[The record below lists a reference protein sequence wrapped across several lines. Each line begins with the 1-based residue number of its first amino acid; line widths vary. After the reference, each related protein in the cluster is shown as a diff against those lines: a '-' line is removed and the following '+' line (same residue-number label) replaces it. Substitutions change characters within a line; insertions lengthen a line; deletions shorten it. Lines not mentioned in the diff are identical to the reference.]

1 MTRLRILHVITR
13 LVVGGAQEN
22 TLATVA
28 GLRARG
34 HEVVLVTGPTEGPE
48 GSLLDAAAR
57 LGISPLLVPELV
69 REVHPARDAVALA
82 RLYGLIRRGGFDV
95 VHTHMSKAGV
105 LGRIAARMAR
115 VPVVVHTPHGHV
127 FDGYF
132 GPLATAGFVAL
143 ERACARLADAM
154 VAISEACRSDH
165 LERGIGTP
173 ERFVTIPSGIPP
185 APAFD
190 RASARR
196 LLRAAEDDV
205 LVACIG
211 RLAPV
216 KGQHVLLEAFAR
228 VAPRHPRA
236 RLLLV
241 GDGPARAELEEQ
253 ARRLSL
259 DGNVRFLGLRAD
271 AAQLFAGFD
280 LYVQPSLNEG
290 MCRSLA
296 QAMDAGL
303 PVVAADAPGPVDL
316 LGDEAGVLVPAGDAG
331 ALAAALERLLGDGRL
346 RARLGEAAHE
356 RAASLTRED
365 DMVAAIERL
374 YLALVEERRRREV
387 SAWPVTS

>member
-1 MTRLRILHVITR
+1 VSRLRVLHVITR

-34 HEVVLVTGPTEGPE
+34 HEVVLVTGPTGGPE
-48 GSLLDAAAR
+48 GSLLDVAAR
-57 LGISPLLVPELV
+57 LGISPLLLPELV

-82 RLYGLIRRGGFDV
+82 RLYRLMRRGGFDV
-95 VHTHMSKAGV
+95 VHTHTSKAGV
-105 LGRIAARMAR
+105 LGRIAARIAR
-115 VPVVVHTPHGHV
+115 VPAVVHTPHGHIL
-127 FDGYF
+127 DGYF
-132 GPLATAGFVAL
+132 GPLATASFVVL

-154 VAISEACRSDH
+154 IAISEACRRDH

-185 APAFD
+185 APASD

-196 LLRAAEDDV
+196 LLRAAEDDL
-205 LVACIG
+205 LVACVG

-216 KGQHVLLEAFAR
+216 KGQHVLLEAFGR
-228 VAPRHPRA
+228 VAPRHPGV

-253 ARRLSL
+253 RLRLGL
-259 DGNVRFLGLRAD
+259 DGRVGFLGLRAD
-271 AAQLFAGFD
+271 AAELFAGFD

-296 QAMDAGL
+296 QALDAGL

-316 LGDEAGVLVPAGDAG
+316 LGDEAGVLVPAGDVA
-331 ALAAALERLLGDGRL
+331 ALAAALERLLGDEALRGRL
-346 RARLGEAAHE
+346 SKAARE
-356 RAASLTRED
+356 RAAALTRED
-365 DMVAAIERL
+365 EMVAAIERL
-374 YLALVEERRRREV
+374 YRALIEERRRREV

>member
-34 HEVVLVTGPTEGPE
+34 HEVVLVTGPTDGPE

-57 LGISPLLVPELV
+57 LGISPLLVPQLV
-69 REVHPARDAVALA
+69 REVQPVRDAVALA
-82 RLYGLIRRGGFDV
+82 RLYGLMRRSGFDV
-95 VHTHMSKAGV
+95 VHTHTSKAGV

-115 VPVVVHTPHGHV
+115 VPTVVHTPHGHV

-132 GPLATAGFVAL
+132 GPRASASFVAL

-154 VAISEACRSDH
+154 IAISEACRSDH

-173 ERFVTIPSGIPP
+173 ERFVTIPSGIPA
-185 APAFD
+185 APASD
-190 RASARR
+190 RASAR
-196 LLRAAEDDV
+196 LLLGAGEDDF
-205 LVACIG
+205 LVACVG

-216 KGQHVLLEAFAR
+216 KGQHVLLEAFGR
-228 VAPRHPRA
+228 VASRHPRV

-253 ARRLSL
+253 ARRLGL
-259 DGNVRFLGLRAD
+259 DGDVRFLGLRAD
-271 AAQLFAGFD
+271 AAKLFAGFD

-316 LGDEAGVLVPAGDAG
+316 LGAEAGVLVPAGDAG
-331 ALAAALERLLGDGRL
+331 ALAAALERLLGDRRL
-346 RARLGEAAHE
+346 RARLGEAARE

-387 SAWPVTS
+387 NAWPVTS